1 MNIFEKL
8 TKEEI
13 QMLIELGDADGVW
26 AMLQDF
32 GDFEGMDFI
41 EENYFEQE

>member
-1 MNIFEKL
+1 MYGEKL

-13 QMLIELGDADGVW
+13 QMLIELGDPDCVW
-26 AMLQDF
+26 SLLQDF

-41 EENYFEQE
+41 EKNYFEQE